1 MFLYRT
7 VIHANIKILV
17 LFFFLHIHFRR
28 QRTKDKSI
36 VFCELF
42 FFLWSFLIRNTRGID
57 AWWLLI
63 YVTIP
68 FVFYLFIF
76 LKFKCLLI
84 GNVCSIIPTCNSL
97 VIYFLPFRHCIVC
110 PPIYRFWL
118 RFDIFMFFF
127 LYQIYEYIRPREINA
142 SPINQLLF

>member
-1 MFLYRT
+1 MQTL
-7 VIHANIKILV
+7 NISFI
-17 LFFFLHIHFRR
+17 FFYIFIFRR
-28 QRTKDKSI
+28 QRTKDKHLSS
-36 VFCELF
+36 FGNCFF
-42 FFLWSFLIRNTRGID
+42 FFLSFLIRNTRDID

-76 LKFKCLLI
+76 LKSKCLLI

-97 VIYFLPFRHCIVC
+97 VVYFLSFRHCIVC

-118 RFDIFMFFF
+118 RFDIFMFFSS
-127 LYQIYEYIRPREINA
+127 YITFMSIFVPVR
-142 SPINQLLF
+142 SMLVQ